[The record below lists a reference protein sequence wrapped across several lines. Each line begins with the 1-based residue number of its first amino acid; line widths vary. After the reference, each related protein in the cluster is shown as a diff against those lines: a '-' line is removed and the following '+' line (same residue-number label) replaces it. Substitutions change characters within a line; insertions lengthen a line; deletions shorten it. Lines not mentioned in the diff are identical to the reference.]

1 VNVTCVLP
9 LLAAGGG
16 PQTAPALGWS
26 LPFVL
31 ILLSIAVFPL
41 AAPQWWS
48 KRYPLVVLPLGALV
62 AVYYVFFF
70 GGAQRM
76 LFTAHEYAAFII
88 LIGSLYVVAGGIHI
102 GIFGA
107 FTPGQ
112 NVLLL
117 AAGAVLAN
125 LVGTTGASMI
135 LIRPYLRGNLW
146 RFAPLHVAFFIFVVS
161 NCGGALTPVGDP
173 PLFLG
178 YLKGVPFFWV
188 IEHLWFKWLVGIV
201 MLLAMF
207 YVLDARHF
215 RRQPAPRQQIA
226 RMRDWMLVQGAP
238 NLFFLVVILGAVI
251 AGAYLP
257 EHLVWI
263 REIIMLAA
271 AVGSYVTTSKTLH
284 EKNDFNFHPI
294 VEVGILFAG
303 IFAAMVPTLDWL
315 SFNASRLGLTTPG
328 GFYWATGM
336 TSSVLDNAP
345 SYLNFLAAA
354 MGLEGYSVDDKAH
367 ILSWIATHG
376 HMLRSVSIAAVFFGA
391 ATYIGNGPNFM
402 VKSICDHTGAKTPTF
417 VEYIYKFTLPFLL
430 PVLIVTYFL
439 VR

>member
-1 VNVTCVLP
+1 M
-9 LLAAGGG
+9 AGGR
-16 PQTAPALGWS
+16 PEAPPALIWS

-31 ILLSIAVFPL
+31 ILLSIAAFPL
-41 AAPQWWS
+41 VAPKWWS

-62 AVYYVFFF
+62 AVYYIIFF
-70 GGAQRM
+70 GGGERM

-102 GIFGA
+102 GIIGA

-112 NVLLL
+112 NVFLL
-117 AAGAVLAN
+117 AVGAVLAN

-135 LIRPYLRGNLW
+135 LIRPFLRGNLW
-146 RFAPLHVAFFIFVVS
+146 RFAPFHVVFFIFIVS

-188 IEHLWFKWLVGIV
+188 IEHLWYKWAIGIAI
-201 MLLAMF
+201 LLAMF
-207 YVLDARHF
+207 YALDVRHF
-215 RRQPAPRQQIA
+215 HKQPAKKQETA
-226 RMRDWMLVQGAP
+226 RLKDWLLIQGGP
-238 NLFFLVVILGAVI
+238 NFVFLGIILAAVMM
-251 AGAYLP
+251 GAYLP

-263 REIIMLAA
+263 REIIMLGA
-271 AVGSYVTTSKTLH
+271 AVGSYLTTPKTLH
-284 EKNDFNFHPI
+284 ERNDFNFHPI
-294 VEVGILFAG
+294 IEVAVLFAG

-315 SFNASRLGLTTPG
+315 SFNAERLGLTTSG
-328 GFYWATGM
+328 GFYWATGI
-336 TSSVLDNAP
+336 TSAFLDNAP

-354 MGLEGYSVDDKAH
+354 MGLEGFSIDDKLH
-367 ILSWIATHG
+367 ILDWIATHS
-376 HMLRSVSIAAVFFGA
+376 HMLRSISIAAVFFGA

-402 VKSICDHTGAKTPTF
+402 VKSICDHAGVKTPTF
-417 VEYIYKFTLPFLL
+417 VEYIFKYTLPFLL
-430 PVLIVTYFL
+430 PVLILTYFL

>member
-1 VNVTCVLP
+1 M
-9 LLAAGGG
+9 AGGR
-16 PQTAPALGWS
+16 PETPPALVWS

-31 ILLSIAVFPL
+31 ILLSIAAFPL
-41 AAPQWWS
+41 IAPKWWG

-70 GGAQRM
+70 GGGGRM
-76 LFTAHEYAAFII
+76 LFTAHEYGAFII

-102 GIFGA
+102 GIMGA
-107 FTPGQ
+107 FTPAQ

-117 AAGAVLAN
+117 AVGAVLAN

-135 LIRPYLRGNLW
+135 LIRPFLRGNQW
-146 RFAPLHVAFFIFVVS
+146 RFAPFHVVFFIFIVS

-188 IEHLWFKWLVGIV
+188 IQHLWLKWAVAITI
-201 MLLAMF
+201 LLLMF
-207 YVLDARHF
+207 YALDWRHF
-215 RRQPAPRQQIA
+215 HKQPKTKQETA
-226 RMRDWMLVQGAP
+226 RLKDWLLIQGAP
-238 NLFFLVVILGAVI
+238 NFIFLGIILAAVMV
-251 AGAYLP
+251 GAYLP

-263 REIIMLAA
+263 REIIMLGAA
-271 AVGSYVTTSKTLH
+271 FGSYFTTPRALH
-284 EKNDFNFHPI
+284 ARNDFNFHPI
-294 VEVGILFAG
+294 VEVAILFAG

-315 SFNASRLGLTTPG
+315 SFNASHLGLTTPG
-328 GFYWATGM
+328 GFYWATGV

-354 MGLEGYSVDDKAH
+354 MGVEGYSVDDKLH
-367 ILSWIATHG
+367 ILEWIASHS
-376 HMLRSVSIAAVFFGA
+376 HMLRSISIAAVFFGA

-402 VKSICDHTGAKTPTF
+402 VKSICDHAGVKTPTF
-417 VEYIYKFTLPFLL
+417 VEYIYKYSVPFLL
-430 PVLIVTYFL
+430 PVLILIYFL